1 MRKKWT
7 FWDIVVL
14 VLEILSPLAS
24 IVITC
29 FIPAGKALDSD
40 MRLSIIGAGIS
51 IPVVLLQIS
60 ITQGQNKSENDIQKI
75 DNNVNELSEKINH
88 ISPVLEQVF
97 LSGNDRIQRFA
108 YRRFCESC
116 KIIQS
121 AVNNNNS
128 GNLRPNEYYEE
139 LMFLADLI
147 LKDKAENKIRFSG
160 EIWAMTGFA
169 EEEWIADEILYC

>member
-60 ITQGQNKSENDIQKI
+60 ITQGQNKSENDIQKY
-75 DNNVNELSEKINH
+75 KI
-88 ISPVLEQVF
+88 
-97 LSGNDRIQRFA
+97 
-108 YRRFCESC
+108 C
-116 KIIQS
+116 
-121 AVNNNNS
+121 
-128 GNLRPNEYYEE
+128 
-139 LMFLADLI
+139 
-147 LKDKAENKIRFSG
+147 
-160 EIWAMTGFA
+160 
-169 EEEWIADEILYC
+169 

>member
-97 LSGNDRIQRFA
+97 YLAMIEFNDLHIDVLANLVKLFSLQL
-108 YRRFCESC
+108 
-116 KIIQS
+116 IIT
-121 AVNNNNS
+121 
-128 GNLRPNEYYEE
+128 
-139 LMFLADLI
+139 I
-147 LKDKAENKIRFSG
+147 LVI
-160 EIWAMTGFA
+160 
-169 EEEWIADEILYC
+169 